1 MENVSAIVTLLN
13 NGEYRV
19 TFKEGNYEVGASYFN
34 TLDAARDHAK
44 RLLRKHKAAVEFEAE
59 VYTLEDI

>member
-1 MENVSAIVTLLN
+1 MENISAVITLLT

-19 TFKEGNYEVGASYFN
+19 ALKEGKWDRELFYFN

-44 RLLRKHKAAVEFEAE
+44 RLLRKHKAAAEFETE